1 MKHENMFP
9 GPRMVSFFALTMR
22 ICLIRQVVVCKHKK
36 VHENEKGEMKN
47 AAERK
52 GQILRSTPNTA
63 PLICGACNTQP
74 EGLSTMA

>member
-1 MKHENMFP
+1 MAIKYTEEQLNSVDKSMLIQMF
-9 GPRMVSFFALTMR
+9 
-22 ICLIRQVVVCKHKK
+22 
-36 VHENEKGEMKN
+36 
-47 AAERK
+47 RK

>member
-1 MKHENMFP
+1 MARYIVDSQIDN
-9 GPRMVSFFALTMR
+9 
-22 ICLIRQVVVCKHKK
+22 
-36 VHENEKGEMKN
+36 
-47 AAERK
+47 RK

>member
-1 MKHENMFP
+1 MKKYTYNRYTLRLE
-9 GPRMVSFFALTMR
+9 G
-22 ICLIRQVVVCKHKK
+22 
-36 VHENEKGEMKN
+36 
-47 AAERK
+47 K